1 MMTQLHVWGVGS
13 ATRYQSKAIEL
24 LTRTSGEL
32 GSLEAMCNLASFY
45 SESSYGLERKRAIST
60 MQGNIQPRYYNL
72 GSNEGRK
79 GNNVRVA
86 KHFAIA
92 ARSGDDDALTLVR
105 EEFQVE
111 L

>member
-1 MMTQLHVWGVGS
+1 M
-13 ATRYQSKAIEL
+13 R
-24 LTRTSGEL
+24 
-32 GSLEAMCNLASFY
+32 
-45 SESSYGLERKRAIST
+45 
-60 MQGNIQPRYYNL
+60 GNIQPRYYYNL

-105 EEFQVE
+105 EELQGGVMKLKKFYGVISSSGRKRLYEERTKRQGHDRDGYV
-111 L
+111 LWSTYILGLCSKMA

>member
-1 MMTQLHVWGVGS
+1 MFGELGVPQDTS
-13 ATRYQSKAIEL
+13 RAIEL
-24 LTRTSGEL
+24 LTRASGEL
-32 GSLEAMCNLASFY
+32 GSLEAMCNLAIASTAKVVMVWN
-45 SESSYGLERKRAIST
+45 GMRKELSNYAV
-60 MQGNIQPRYYNL
+60 QGNIQPRYYNL